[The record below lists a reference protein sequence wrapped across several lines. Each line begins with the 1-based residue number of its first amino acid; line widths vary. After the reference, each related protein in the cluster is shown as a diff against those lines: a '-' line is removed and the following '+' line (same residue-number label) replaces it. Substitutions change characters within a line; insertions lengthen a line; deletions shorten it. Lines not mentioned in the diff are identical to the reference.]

1 MRLFLNNVSTR
12 PSCSDC
18 AFNNKHSLA
27 DLTIADYWGVN
38 KHFPLFDDDKGVTLV
53 LINTEKG
60 AELFT
65 ACSAELDCQPTD
77 FERGAQYNAALAGKM
92 KPHPAR
98 K

>member
-53 LINTEKG
+53 LVNTEKG
-60 AELFT
+60 AGLFADSKASWNASKQT
-65 ACSAELDCQPTD
+65 LSAAPNTTPLCP
-77 FERGAQYNAALAGKM
+77 K
-92 KPHPAR
+92 K
-98 K
+98 

>member
-53 LINTEKG
+53 LVNTEKG
-60 AELFT
+60 A
-65 ACSAELDCQPTD
+65 
-77 FERGAQYNAALAGKM
+77 
-92 KPHPAR
+92 
-98 K
+98 